1 MIRVL
6 PIRRASRI
14 YKIGLNSWAESRSVV
29 KFDLADRVVNFMRAR
44 MIPDLLVNTQFLN
57 KKEVQSTYKSSRF
70 NQIFAPPASLLKF
83 SAR

>member
-14 YKIGLNSWAESRSVV
+14 YKISLNSWTESLSVV

-44 MIPDLLVNTQFLN
+44 MIPDLLVNAQFF
-57 KKEVQSTYKSSRF
+57 KRRRDI
-70 NQIFAPPASLLKF
+70 QIFAF
-83 SAR
+83 